1 MLTRL
6 IAVYSL
12 LLYLLTLSP
21 VAQSQNTIG
30 LPDIKNYSS
39 QDYHGGTQTW
49 NACQAKNGILYFANN
64 DGLLGYDGS
73 YWRQYAVA
81 NRTVVRSIL
90 IDSISGNIY
99 VGSQNELGYF
109 APGPGG
115 DLAYTSLKKLIP
127 EQYRDFADVW
137 HIAITG
143 NAVFFRTNQKIF
155 QFYRDNTVRVYQAP
169 SEWRYMKKNGDRL
182 LAQDRNEGILEFRNN
197 RWEPV
202 CNHPVLKE
210 GLITSILDY
219 RQDTLLVTTLRD
231 GIFLLHGAELTRM
244 PTEPDAVFT
253 SSRIYCAAK
262 VNTDEFAI
270 GTTSAG
276 CYIIN
281 TAGKLVQTISR
292 TDGLQN
298 NNILCLFPD
307 NNRNL
312 WIGLDNG
319 IDYVAYNTAIKRILP
334 DKENQLSGYAIRVF
348 NRKLYLGTS
357 DGLYCVP
364 LDLQGKDFSFS
375 KGDFSRVPNTNG
387 QVWRVEELNGQL
399 LMGHHEGTFLI
410 DKDKTVPVLKHTG
423 SWLCAPLPGSG
434 GKTLV
439 AGTYTGLQLF
449 ESDGLHFTNRGK
461 IEGLNESL
469 RFLVAESDSVI
480 WSSHPLKGVYR
491 MVLSADKKKLQ
502 YKLYTQKDGLPD
514 NFNNCVHFIKGRM
527 VVSTPKGVFEY
538 SPVSDRFIASTV
550 LPGILRGANIQYLNE
565 DAYNNIWFQIDKKI
579 GFIDYSK
586 PANGETFSILY
597 FPELTNKLVRG
608 FEYIYPYD
616 MENIFIGSEKGI
628 YHVNYKNYLQ
638 QATQLSILIGR
649 VKAIGKTDSLVYGGY
664 PFNPGKALPALPY
677 SWNSFHFEYSAPFYG
692 HQDNIE
698 YSYQL
703 VGFDDQW
710 SAWTK
715 KSEKDYT
722 NLSSGKYTFL
732 VKSRTN
738 LGNESQP
745 VSYPFE
751 ISPPWYQTVWA
762 YLFYLVVLIMGL
774 YAYARWQRKQFA
786 AQQQQSVKEQEH
798 LRYMHQLETERNE
811 KEIVKL
817 QNDKLATDVDYKN
830 RELASATMHLVERGK
845 VLATIKEELMRL
857 EKTTMAQGQQ
867 VDFSRVINILSG
879 VEKND
884 NYWEQFVSHFDQ
896 VYSNYLTVLKAR
908 YPSLSATDLKLCAY
922 LRMNLSSKEISQLM
936 NISVRSVEIAR
947 YRLRK
952 KLQLVTD
959 ENLSDFL
966 IGIRIDH

>member
-1 MLTRL
+1 MFTRP
-6 IAVYSL
+6 IAICSL
-12 LLYLLTLSP
+12 LFCLLTLSP

-30 LPDIKNYSS
+30 LPDIKNYST

-49 NACQAKNGILYFANN
+49 NVGQANNGILYFANN
-64 DGLLGYDGS
+64 DGLLSYDGS

-81 NRTVVRSIL
+81 NKTVVRSIL
-90 IDSISGNIY
+90 IDSITGHIY
-99 VGSQNELGYF
+99 VGSQNDLGYF

-115 DLAYTSLKKLIP
+115 DLVYTSLKRLIP
-127 EQYRDFADVW
+127 GQYREFADVW
-137 HIAITG
+137 HIAVTG

-155 QFYRDNTVRVYQAP
+155 QFFRDSTVRVYQAP
-169 SEWRYMKKNGDRL
+169 SEWRYMKKMGDHL

-219 RQDTLLVTTLRD
+219 RNDTLLVTTLRD
-231 GIFLLHGAELTRM
+231 GIFLLHDAELTKM
-244 PTEPDAVFT
+244 VTGPDAVFKA
-253 SSRIYCAAK
+253 SRIYCAAK
-262 VNTDEFAI
+262 VNANEFAI

-281 TAGKLVQTISR
+281 TAGKLVQTIAR

-298 NNILCLFPD
+298 NNVLCLFPD

-334 DKENQLSGYAIRVF
+334 DKENQLSGYAIRVVD
-348 NRKLYLGTS
+348 RKLYVGTS
-357 DGLYCVP
+357 DGLYSVP
-364 LDLQGKDFSFS
+364 LGLQEKDFSFS
-375 KGDFSRVPNTNG
+375 KGNFTRVPNTNG
-387 QVWRVEELNGQL
+387 QVWRIEQLNGQL
-399 LMGHHEGTFLI
+399 LMGHHDGTFLI
-410 DKDKTVPVLKHTG
+410 DGDKVSPVLQHTG
-423 SWLCAPLPGSG
+423 SWLCMPLPGSEG
-434 GKTLV
+434 RMLI
-439 AGTYTGLQLF
+439 AGTYTGLRLLVQDGRQLM
-449 ESDGLHFTNRGK
+449 DRGK

-469 RFLVAESDSVI
+469 RFLVAESDSVV

-491 MVLSADKKKLQ
+491 LVLAADKKSLR
-502 YKLYTQKDGLPD
+502 YTLYTQRDGLPD
-514 NFNNCVHFIKGRM
+514 NFNNCVHVIRGRM
-527 VVSTPKGVFEY
+527 LVSTPRGVFEY
-538 SPVSDRFIASTV
+538 DQATDRFTVSSV
-550 LPGILRGANIQYLNE
+550 LPAILKGANIQYLNE
-565 DAYNNIWFQIDKKI
+565 DAWNNVWFQVDKKI

-586 PANGETFSILY
+586 PSNGEPFSILY

-616 MENIFIGSEKGI
+616 KENVFIGAEKGV

-638 QATQLSILIGR
+638 QAPQLSILIGR
-649 VKAIGKTDSLVYGGY
+649 VRAIGKTDSLVYGGY
-664 PFNPGKALPALPY
+664 GANTGKLAPALPY
-677 SWNSFHFEYSAPFYG
+677 SWNSFHFEYSTPFYG

-703 VGFDDQW
+703 LGFDGQW

-738 LGNESQP
+738 LGIESQP
-745 VSYPFE
+745 VSYAFA
-751 ISPPWYQTVWA
+751 INPPWYQTIGAW
-762 YLFYLVVLIMGL
+762 LFYGL
-774 YAYARWQRKQFA
+774 LFLLALYGYARWQRRQFA
-786 AQQQQSVKEQEH
+786 AQQQQSLKEQEH
-798 LRYMHQLETERNE
+798 LRYMHQLETEHNE

-857 EKTTMAQGQQ
+857 QKTTTAQGQQ

-896 VYSNYLTVLKAR
+896 VYSNYLMVLKAR

-952 KLQLVTD
+952 KLQLATD

-966 IGIRIDH
+966 IGIKTED